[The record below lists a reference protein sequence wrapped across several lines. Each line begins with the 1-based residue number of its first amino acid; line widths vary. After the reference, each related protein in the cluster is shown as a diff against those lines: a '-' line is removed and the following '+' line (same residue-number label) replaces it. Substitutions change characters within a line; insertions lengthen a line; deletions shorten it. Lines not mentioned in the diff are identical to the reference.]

1 MLSTKRPL
9 TILGTVALLLLIP
22 LVAMQFTS
30 DVNWSLNDF
39 VVAGILLVGVGFAV
53 DLILRKGRTPNK
65 KLLWISA
72 IIVLFLLI
80 WAELAVGV
88 FGSPLAGS

>member
-1 MLSTKRPL
+1 MISIKRPL
-9 TILGTVALLLLIP
+9 AILGTVALLLMIP
-22 LVAMQFTS
+22 FIAMQFS
-30 DVNWSLNDF
+30 SEVNWSLNDF
-39 VVAGILLVGVGFAV
+39 IVAGILLVGVGFAV
-53 DLILRKGRTPNK
+53 DLVLRKGKTTNK

-72 IIVLFLLI
+72 VIVLFLLL

>member
-1 MLSTKRPL
+1 MISIKRPL

-22 LVAMQFTS
+22 FIAMQFTN

-39 VVAGILLVGVGFAV
+39 IVAGILLVGVGFAV
-53 DLILRKGRTPNK
+53 DLVLRKAKTPNK
-65 KLLWISA
+65 KLLWILA

-80 WAELAVGV
+80 WAELSVGV
-88 FGSPLAGS
+88 FGSPVAGS